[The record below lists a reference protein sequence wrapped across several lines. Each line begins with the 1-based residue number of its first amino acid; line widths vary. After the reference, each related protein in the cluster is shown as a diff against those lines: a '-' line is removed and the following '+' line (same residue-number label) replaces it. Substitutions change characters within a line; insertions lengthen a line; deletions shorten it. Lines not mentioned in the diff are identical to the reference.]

1 MAVKKMAKGW
11 SLSVENIMAL
21 KAEAW
26 ERSLRRED
34 GKTVS
39 ASAVLDD
46 LVTAWRK
53 GRERQAKV
61 NETVKK
67 VKHGESRSGV

>member
-1 MAVKKMAKGW
+1 MAVTKKAKGW

-26 ERSLRRED
+26 ERSLRRGD

-39 ASAVLDD
+39 ASAVLDE

-53 GRERQAKV
+53 GRDRQAKV

-67 VKHGESRSGV
+67 VKP